1 MSQQKCKK
9 PFERLGYT
17 AVNPMQLS
25 SKIVPFFKRLDKNN
39 NREWFEQHKPEFKA
53 LETEVKLFG
62 EALKDQLNQ
71 HDSIDRFKLFRIYRD
86 VRFSKDKTPY
96 KTHFGLTW
104 HRTKPEYR
112 GGYYLHLKP
121 DDIFLACGFWAPSPP
136 DLKRIRQEI
145 DLDGDE
151 YRNMINTPSF
161 KNIWG
166 ELQGDAVK
174 TAPKGYAKDHP
185 HIDLLRFKQHIF
197 TIRYTAEEV
206 VAPDFLARIDGALQA
221 VRPFVDYMS
230 AVLTTNADGESLI

>member
-1 MSQQKCKK
+1 
-9 PFERLGYT
+9 
-17 AVNPMQLS
+17 MQLS
-25 SKIVPFFKRLDKNN
+25 SDIFSFFKKLEKNN

-53 LETEVKLFG
+53 LETTVKQFG

-71 HDSIDRFKLFRIYRD
+71 HDSIDRFKLFRVYRD

-104 HRTKPEYR
+104 HRTKPQYR
-112 GGYYLHLKP
+112 GGYYLQLKP
-121 DDIFLACGFWAPSPP
+121 NDIFLACGFWDPNPA

-145 DLDGDE
+145 DMDGDE
-151 YRNMINTPSF
+151 YRDIINEPNF
-161 KNIWG
+161 KRIWG

-185 HIDLLRFKQHIF
+185 NIDLLRYKQHIF
-197 TIRYTAEEV
+197 MLRYTEED
-206 VAPDFLARIDGALQA
+206 VAAANFLDRLDTALQA

-230 AVLTTNADGESLI
+230 ALLTTNADGESFV

>member
-1 MSQQKCKK
+1 
-9 PFERLGYT
+9 
-17 AVNPMQLS
+17 MQLS
-25 SKIVPFFKRLDKNN
+25 SDIFSFFKKLEKNN

-53 LETEVKLFG
+53 LETTVKQFG

-71 HDSIDRFKLFRIYRD
+71 HDSIDRFKLFRVYRD

-96 KTHFGLTW
+96 KIHFGLTW

-121 DDIFLACGFWAPSPP
+121 NDIFLACGFWDPNPA

-145 DLDGDE
+145 DMDADE
-151 YRNMINTPSF
+151 YRNIINEPNF
-161 KNIWG
+161 KRIWG
-166 ELQGDAVK
+166 KLQGDSVK

-185 HIDLLRFKQHIF
+185 NIDLLRHKQHIF
-197 TIRYTAEEV
+197 MVRYTEED
-206 VAPDFLARIDGALQA
+206 VAAADFLDRLDTALQA

-230 AVLTTNADGESLI
+230 AVLTTNADGESLV

>member
-1 MSQQKCKK
+1 
-9 PFERLGYT
+9 
-17 AVNPMQLS
+17 MQLDS
-25 SKIVPFFKRLDKNN
+25 AIFKFFKKLEQNN

-53 LETEVKLFG
+53 LETTVKQFG

-71 HDSIDRFKLFRIYRD
+71 HDSIDRFKLFRVYRD

-121 DDIFLACGFWAPSPP
+121 NDIFLACGFWDPSPA

-145 DLDGDE
+145 DMDADE
-151 YRNMINTPSF
+151 YRDIINEPNF
-161 KNIWG
+161 KRIWG

-185 HIDLLRFKQHIF
+185 NIDLLRHKQHIF
-197 TIRYTAEEV
+197 MVRYTEED
-206 VAPDFLARIDGALQA
+206 VAAADFLARLNTALQA

-230 AVLTTNADGESLI
+230 AVLTTNADGESLV

>member
-1 MSQQKCKK
+1 
-9 PFERLGYT
+9 
-17 AVNPMQLS
+17 MQLNPA
-25 SKIVPFFKRLDKNN
+25 IFRFFKQLAKNN
-39 NREWFEQHKPEFKA
+39 NREWFEQHKPEFKT

-62 EALKDQLNQ
+62 EALKDKLNQ
-71 HDSIDRFKLFRIYRD
+71 HDSIDRFKVFRIYRD

-104 HRTKPEYR
+104 HRTKPEFR

-121 DDIFLACGFWAPSPP
+121 DDIFLACGFWDPAPA

-151 YRNMINTPSF
+151 YRNLINAPAF
-161 KNIWG
+161 KKLWG
-166 ELQGDAVK
+166 ALQGNAVK

-185 HIDLLRFKQHIF
+185 DIDLLRFKQHIF
-197 TIRYTAEEV
+197 MIRYTEKEV
-206 VAPDFLARIDGALQA
+206 AAADFMDSLDAALQA

-230 AVLTTNADGESLI
+230 AVLTTNADGEPLV

>member
-1 MSQQKCKK
+1 
-9 PFERLGYT
+9 
-17 AVNPMQLS
+17 MQLN
-25 SKIVPFFKRLDKNN
+25 PALFRFFKQLAKNN

-53 LETEVKLFG
+53 FETEVKQFG
-62 EALKDQLNQ
+62 EALKDKLNQ
-71 HDSIDRFKLFRIYRD
+71 HDSIDRFKVFRIYRD

-121 DDIFLACGFWAPSPP
+121 DDIFLACGFWDPAPA

-151 YRNMINTPSF
+151 YRNLINAPAF
-161 KNIWG
+161 KNTWG
-166 ELQGDAVK
+166 ALQGNAVK

-185 HIDLLRFKQHIF
+185 DIDLLRFKQHIF
-197 TIRYTAEEV
+197 MIRYTEV
-206 VAPDFLARIDGALQA
+206 EVAAADFMDRLDAALQA

-230 AVLTTNADGESLI
+230 AVLTTNADGEPLV

>member
-1 MSQQKCKK
+1 
-9 PFERLGYT
+9 
-17 AVNPMQLS
+17 MQLN
-25 SKIVPFFKRLDKNN
+25 PALFRFFKQLAKNN

-53 LETEVKLFG
+53 LETEVKQFG
-62 EALKDQLNQ
+62 EALKDKLNQ
-71 HDSIDRFKLFRIYRD
+71 HDSIDRFKVFRIYRD

-104 HRTKPEYR
+104 HRTKPEFR

-121 DDIFLACGFWAPSPP
+121 DDIFLACGFWDPAPA

-151 YRNMINTPSF
+151 YRNLINAPAF
-161 KNIWG
+161 KNTWG
-166 ELQGDAVK
+166 ELQGNAVK

-185 HIDLLRFKQHIF
+185 NIDLLRLKQHIF
-197 TIRYTAEEV
+197 MIRYTEV
-206 VAPDFLARIDGALQA
+206 EVAAADFMDRLDAALQA

-230 AVLTTNADGESLI
+230 AVLTTNADGEPLV

>member
-1 MSQQKCKK
+1 
-9 PFERLGYT
+9 
-17 AVNPMQLS
+17 MQLDS
-25 SKIVPFFKRLDKNN
+25 AIFQFFNKLEQNN

-53 LETEVKLFG
+53 LETTVKQFG

-71 HDSIDRFKLFRIYRD
+71 HDSIDRFKLFRVYRD

-121 DDIFLACGFWAPSPP
+121 NDIFLACGFWDPNPA

-145 DLDGDE
+145 DMDADE
-151 YRNMINTPSF
+151 YRDIINEPNF
-161 KNIWG
+161 KRIWG

-185 HIDLLRFKQHIF
+185 NIDLLRHKQHIF
-197 TIRYTAEEV
+197 MVRYTEED
-206 VAPDFLARIDGALQA
+206 VAAADFLARLNTALQA

-230 AVLTTNADGESLI
+230 AVLTTNADGESLV

>member
-1 MSQQKCKK
+1 
-9 PFERLGYT
+9 
-17 AVNPMQLS
+17 MQLDS
-25 SKIVPFFKRLDKNN
+25 AIFKFFKKLEQNN

-53 LETEVKLFG
+53 LETTVKQFG

-71 HDSIDRFKLFRIYRD
+71 HDSIDRFKLFRVYRD

-121 DDIFLACGFWAPSPP
+121 NDIFLACGFWDPNPA

-145 DLDGDE
+145 DMDPDE
-151 YRNMINTPSF
+151 YRDIINEPNF
-161 KNIWG
+161 KRIWG

-185 HIDLLRFKQHIF
+185 NIDLLRHKQHIF
-197 TIRYTAEEV
+197 MVRYTEED
-206 VAPDFLARIDGALQA
+206 VAAADFLARLNTALQA

-230 AVLTTNADGESLI
+230 AVLTTNADGESLV

>member
-1 MSQQKCKK
+1 
-9 PFERLGYT
+9 
-17 AVNPMQLS
+17 MQLS
-25 SKIVPFFKRLDKNN
+25 PDIFSFFSELEQHN
-39 NREWFEQHKPEFKA
+39 NRDWFEAHKPEFKA
-53 LETEVKLFG
+53 LETSVKQFG

-104 HRTKPEYR
+104 HRTKPELR

-121 DDIFLACGFWAPSPP
+121 NDVFLACGFWDPNPA

-145 DLDGDE
+145 DMDADE
-151 YRNMINTPSF
+151 YRDIIKEPNF
-161 KNIWG
+161 KRIWG

-185 HIDLLRFKQHIF
+185 NIDLLRHKQHIF
-197 TIRYTAEEV
+197 MVRYTEKD
-206 VAPDFLARIDGALQA
+206 VAAADFLDRLDTALQA

-230 AVLTTNADGESLI
+230 AVLTTNADGESVI

>member
-1 MSQQKCKK
+1 
-9 PFERLGYT
+9 
-17 AVNPMQLS
+17 MQLDS
-25 SKIVPFFKRLDKNN
+25 AIFKFFKKLEQNN

-53 LETEVKLFG
+53 LETTVKQFG

-71 HDSIDRFKLFRIYRD
+71 HDSIDRFKLFRVYRD

-121 DDIFLACGFWAPSPP
+121 NDIFLACGFWDPNPA

-145 DLDGDE
+145 DMDADE
-151 YRNMINTPSF
+151 YRDIINKPNF
-161 KNIWG
+161 KRIWG

-185 HIDLLRFKQHIF
+185 NIDLLRHKQHIF
-197 TIRYTAEEV
+197 MVRYTEEDVAAEN
-206 VAPDFLARIDGALQA
+206 FLDRLDTALQA
-221 VRPFVDYMS
+221 VRPFLDYMS
-230 AVLTTNADGESLI
+230 AVLTTNADGEPLV

>member
-1 MSQQKCKK
+1 
-9 PFERLGYT
+9 
-17 AVNPMQLS
+17 MQLS
-25 SKIVPFFKRLDKNN
+25 SDIFSFFKKLEKNN

-53 LETEVKLFG
+53 LETTVKQFG

-71 HDSIDRFKLFRIYRD
+71 HDSIDRFKLFRVYRD

-96 KTHFGLTW
+96 KIHFGLTW

-121 DDIFLACGFWAPSPP
+121 NDIFLACGFWDPNPA

-145 DLDGDE
+145 DMDADE
-151 YRNMINTPSF
+151 YRNIINEPNF
-161 KNIWG
+161 KRIWG
-166 ELQGDAVK
+166 KLQGDAVK

-185 HIDLLRFKQHIF
+185 NIDLLRHKQHIF
-197 TIRYTAEEV
+197 MVRYTEED
-206 VAPDFLARIDGALQA
+206 VAAADFLDRLDTALQA

-230 AVLTTNADGESLI
+230 AVLTTNADGESLV

>member
-1 MSQQKCKK
+1 
-9 PFERLGYT
+9 
-17 AVNPMQLS
+17 MQLN
-25 SKIVPFFKRLDKNN
+25 PALFRFFKQLAKNN

-53 LETEVKLFG
+53 LETEVKQFG
-62 EALKDQLNQ
+62 EALKDKLNQ
-71 HDSIDRFKLFRIYRD
+71 HDSIDRFKVFRIYRD

-104 HRTKPEYR
+104 HRTKPEFR

-121 DDIFLACGFWAPSPP
+121 DDIFLACGFWDPAPA

-151 YRNMINTPSF
+151 YRNLINAPAF
-161 KNIWG
+161 KNTWG
-166 ELQGDAVK
+166 ELQGNAVK

-185 HIDLLRFKQHIF
+185 NIDLLRLKQHIF
-197 TIRYTAEEV
+197 MIRYTEV
-206 VAPDFLARIDGALQA
+206 EVAAADFMDRLDAALQA

-230 AVLTTNADGESLI
+230 AVLTTNADGERLV

>member
-1 MSQQKCKK
+1 
-9 PFERLGYT
+9 
-17 AVNPMQLS
+17 MQLS
-25 SKIVPFFKRLDKNN
+25 SDIFSFFKKLEKNN

-53 LETEVKLFG
+53 LETTVKQFG

-71 HDSIDRFKLFRIYRD
+71 HDSIDRFKLFRVYRD

-96 KTHFGLTW
+96 KIHFGLTW

-121 DDIFLACGFWAPSPP
+121 NDIFLACGFWDPNPA

-145 DLDGDE
+145 DMDPDE
-151 YRNMINTPSF
+151 YRDIINEPNF
-161 KNIWG
+161 KRIWG

-185 HIDLLRFKQHIF
+185 NIDLLRHKQHIF
-197 TIRYTAEEV
+197 MVRYTEED
-206 VAPDFLARIDGALQA
+206 VAAADFLDRLDTALQA

-230 AVLTTNADGESLI
+230 AVLTTNADGESLV

>member
-1 MSQQKCKK
+1 
-9 PFERLGYT
+9 
-17 AVNPMQLS
+17 MQLDS
-25 SKIVPFFKRLDKNN
+25 AIFKFFKKLEQNN
-39 NREWFEQHKPEFKA
+39 NREWFEEHKPEFKG
-53 LETEVKLFG
+53 LETTVKQFG

-71 HDSIDRFKLFRIYRD
+71 HDSIDRFKLFRVYRD

-96 KTHFGLTW
+96 KIHFGLTW

-121 DDIFLACGFWAPSPP
+121 NDIFLACGFWDPNPA

-145 DLDGDE
+145 DMDADE
-151 YRNMINTPSF
+151 YREIINEPNF
-161 KNIWG
+161 KRIWG

-185 HIDLLRFKQHIF
+185 NIDLLRHKQHIF
-197 TIRYTAEEV
+197 MVRYTEKDVAAEN
-206 VAPDFLARIDGALQA
+206 FLDRLDTALQA

-230 AVLTTNADGESLI
+230 AVLTTNADGEPLV

>member
-1 MSQQKCKK
+1 
-9 PFERLGYT
+9 
-17 AVNPMQLS
+17 MQLS
-25 SKIVPFFKRLDKNN
+25 SDIFSFFKKLEKNN

-53 LETEVKLFG
+53 LETTVKQFG

-71 HDSIDRFKLFRIYRD
+71 HDSIDRFKLFRVYRD

-121 DDIFLACGFWAPSPP
+121 NDIFLACGFWDPNPA

-145 DLDGDE
+145 DMDADE
-151 YRNMINTPSF
+151 YRDIINEPNF
-161 KNIWG
+161 KRIWG

-185 HIDLLRFKQHIF
+185 NIDLLRHKQHIF
-197 TIRYTAEEV
+197 MVRYTEED
-206 VAPDFLARIDGALQA
+206 VAAADFLDRLDTALQA

-230 AVLTTNADGESLI
+230 AVLTTNADGESLV

>member
-1 MSQQKCKK
+1 
-9 PFERLGYT
+9 
-17 AVNPMQLS
+17 MQLN
-25 SKIVPFFKRLDKNN
+25 PALFRFFKQLAKNN

-53 LETEVKLFG
+53 FETEVKQFG
-62 EALKDQLNQ
+62 EALKDKLNQ
-71 HDSIDRFKLFRIYRD
+71 HDSIDRFKVFRIYRD

-121 DDIFLACGFWAPSPP
+121 DDIFLACGFWDPAPA

-151 YRNMINTPSF
+151 YRNLINAPAF
-161 KNIWG
+161 KNTWG
-166 ELQGDAVK
+166 ALQGNAVK

-185 HIDLLRFKQHIF
+185 DIDLLRFKQHIF
-197 TIRYTAEEV
+197 MIRYTEV
-206 VAPDFLARIDGALQA
+206 EVAAADFMDRLDAALKA

-230 AVLTTNADGESLI
+230 AVLSTKADGEPLV